1 MKYIKRGVFALI
13 YSFVCI
19 KNNNSMNAIA
29 LKYNTLNNILFHST
43 THRGYFF
50 FKMNF
55 ISFTT
60 IEKQVL
66 HLMLIS
72 FVGTDVSAR
81 GLLMWE
87 EAGNHRRYVSKG
99 ELKIMFS
106 E

>member
-1 MKYIKRGVFALI
+1 
-13 YSFVCI
+13 
-19 KNNNSMNAIA
+19 
-29 LKYNTLNNILFHST
+29 
-43 THRGYFF
+43 
-50 FKMNF
+50 MNF

>member
-1 MKYIKRGVFALI
+1 MKYIKRGVFALV
-13 YSFVCI
+13 YSFVYI
-19 KNNNSMNAIA
+19 KNNKSINAIA
-29 LKYNTLNNILFHST
+29 LRYNTLKNILFHFT
-43 THRGYFF
+43 AHRGYF

-55 ISFTT
+55 IHFTT

-66 HLMLIS
+66 HLILIS

-99 ELKIMFS
+99 D
-106 E
+106 